1 MSNPRSYAELSQQ
14 QMESFLIRFAR
25 ENGSEIRS
33 EDIRQEGTV
42 NFYFDVNI
50 IDFKISNLDS

>member
-1 MSNPRSYAELSQQ
+1 MSNPRSYAELSQP

-33 EDIRQEGTV
+33 EDIRQEGTENL
-42 NFYFDVNI
+42 NFNVRI
-50 IDFKISNLDS
+50 ILL

>member
-33 EDIRQEGTV
+33 EDIRQEGTE
-42 NFYFDVNI
+42 NLYFDVKI
-50 IDFKISNLDS
+50 IL

>member
-33 EDIRQEGTV
+33 EDIRQERTV

-50 IDFKISNLDS
+50 IV